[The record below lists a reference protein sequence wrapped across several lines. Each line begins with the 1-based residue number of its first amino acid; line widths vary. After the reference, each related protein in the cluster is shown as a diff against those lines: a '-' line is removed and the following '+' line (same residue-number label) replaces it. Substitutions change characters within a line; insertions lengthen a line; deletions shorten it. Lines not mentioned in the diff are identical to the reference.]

1 MKSKKLFLNTL
12 ISSSLCVAIS
22 APVEAAILDFDFD
35 GLFTMVYGS
44 GAPTQNTSYPYY
56 GDTTWG
62 YGKRTQVTGT
72 LTFDTDT
79 GVGTG
84 TIAPFEFF
92 ASGPIVFH
100 DFVISSIGDGAGG
113 PGSLIMGNMLFDWKS
128 TNISVEIVLDAA
140 GLFGAVVGGMAVGD
154 TVSGVGVTA
163 ATENMP
169 GNLPMGPVPIAT
181 TTYDTDGVNI
191 TGDDGIGGSPM
202 DNGPFIGFNMN
213 FDMTSVTMTAISG
226 VVPVPAAIWLFGSG
240 LLGLAGLMRRR
251 KTI

>member
-1 MKSKKLFLNTL
+1 MTSKKILLNTL
-12 ISSSLCVAIS
+12 IISSLSAATL
-22 APVEAAILDFDFD
+22 APVEAAVLDFDFD
-35 GLFTMVYGS
+35 GLFTMTNGS
-44 GAPTQNTSYPYY
+44 GSPTQNTSYPYY

-100 DFVISSIGDGAGG
+100 DFVINAIGDGAGG
-113 PGSLIMGNMLFDWKS
+113 PGSLIMGNMLFDWKA
-128 TNISVEIVLDAA
+128 TNISLEIVLDAA

-154 TVSGVGVTA
+154 TVSGVGATA

-181 TTYDTDGVNI
+181 TTYDADGVNI

-202 DNGPFIGFNMN
+202 DNGPFSGFNMN
-213 FDMTSVTMTAISG
+213 FDMTSVTMTANSSVI
-226 VVPVPAAIWLFGSG
+226 PVPAAAWLFGSG
-240 LLGLAGLMRRR
+240 ILGLAGFAGSR
-251 KTI
+251 KSA